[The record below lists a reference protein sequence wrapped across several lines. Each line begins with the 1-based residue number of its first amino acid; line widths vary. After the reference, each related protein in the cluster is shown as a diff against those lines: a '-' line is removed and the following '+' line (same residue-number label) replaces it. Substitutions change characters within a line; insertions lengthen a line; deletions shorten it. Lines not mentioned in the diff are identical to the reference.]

1 MFKSVVFSGLAAL
14 SISAVVWMTLTS
26 ESFPTADNFKVIKVD
41 GKISFVKSGK
51 DMITGDQFLSDEKL
65 SFATQDSRA
74 AVISKV
80 NGRFV
85 LTPDAKGGTAVNLVP
100 AMSNVDT
107 RSGALVNALDL
118 KNHFA
123 ERYLLLKELEL
134 KINKDVYPMNTNNFF
149 YLQYEYNGEK
159 VAKKLDKFKDDVL
172 EMTAAYIFTIDGKAV
187 AIPRETKVALYYRD
201 DINKKSSK
209 INDFVLVVP
218 NDKELAEEIK
228 IIIADLGN
236 KSTEEKKAEISAY
249 LFEFYGKPQKENLDD
264 WLKKNMSL

>member
-1 MFKSVVFSGLAAL
+1 MKKSIILSGVISVVL
-14 SISAVVWMTLTS
+14 SSITWFTLTS
-26 ESFPTADNFKVIKVD
+26 ETLPAADNFKVIKVD
-41 GKISFVKSGK
+41 GKISFVKTGK
-51 DMITGDQFLSDEKL
+51 AMLTGDQFLSDEKL
-65 SFATQDSRA
+65 SFATQDARA
-74 AVISKV
+74 AVISKI

-118 KNHFA
+118 KNHFS

-134 KINKDVYPMNTNNFF
+134 KINKDVYPMNANNFF

-159 VAKKLDKFKDDVL
+159 VAKKLDKFKEDVL
-172 EMTAAYIFTIDGKAV
+172 EMTASYIFTIDGKAV

-201 DINKKSSK
+201 DVNKKSNK

-218 NDKELAEEIK
+218 NDSELVDEIK
-228 IIIADLGN
+228 IILADLGN
-236 KSTEEKKAEISAY
+236 KTMEEKKAEISAY
-249 LFEFYGKPQKENLDD
+249 LYEFYGKPQKENLDD
-264 WLKKNMSL
+264 WLKNNMGI